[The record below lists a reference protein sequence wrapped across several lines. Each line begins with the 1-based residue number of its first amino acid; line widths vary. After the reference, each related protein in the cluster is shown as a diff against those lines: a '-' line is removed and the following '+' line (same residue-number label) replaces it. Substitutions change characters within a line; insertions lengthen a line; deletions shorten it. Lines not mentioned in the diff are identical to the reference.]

1 LFLTISTLLVKQN
14 PIFVVPKKV
23 NIQKTIIKCISEQL
37 FLNNYLV
44 VPNFGGFVLKT
55 TSSQIYLNGSK
66 IIPPTKRVSF
76 NAQLKQNDGVLA
88 LCLQKKLNCSSAEA
102 LHHLSDFASY
112 CLGILNSSK
121 RISFEEIG
129 FFYTDF
135 ENNICFE
142 PQTNTN
148 FLTSS
153 FGLTTLPVKVIVSES
168 TPLKKQPIFI
178 DKTPVKATQK
188 QTTKPRLNYYSK
200 VVVPITTVIIV
211 FTLLALFISKS
222 KFAGQLKASIL
233 GHSDKMNY
241 SPLNYSNLILQST
254 ITKNNTYIADANG
267 IASITLE
274 NLKTILVNVNTSLT
288 TKNLA
293 VETKNITP
301 IVNSQNTNSY
311 KNNTYKIVLGCFSII
326 SNAERLNNILQ
337 GQNIS
342 ANVTIG
348 VNKLYIVSYGNFKTK
363 EEAFLQLARFKN
375 NYPKAWIKK
384 TD

>member
-1 LFLTISTLLVKQN
+1 MFLKISTLLVKQN

-23 NIQKTIIKCISEQL
+23 NIQKTIIKCITEQL

-55 TSSQIYLNGSK
+55 TPSQIYLNGSK
-66 IIPPTKRVSF
+66 ISPPTKRLSF

-102 LHHLSDFASY
+102 LHHLTDFASY

-121 RISFEEIG
+121 RISFEDIG

-168 TPLKKQPIFI
+168 TSVKKQPIFI

-200 VVVPITTVIIV
+200 VVIPITTVIIV

-222 KFAGQLKASIL
+222 KFAGQLKASIM
-233 GHSDKMNY
+233 GHSGKISY
-241 SPLNYSNLILQST
+241 SPLNYSELILQPT
-254 ITKNNTYIADANG
+254 IAKNKTYIADANG

-301 IVNSQNTNSY
+301 IVNSQNTNSC
-311 KNNTYKIVLGCFSII
+311 KNNTYKIVLGCFSI
-326 SNAERLNNILQ
+326 SNNAERLKNVLQ
-337 GQNIS
+337 SQNIT

-384 TD
+384 PD